1 MEIEE
6 TPRTFSLRVTEQELT
21 DLTKAVMRGWID
33 NSTGE
38 EPDAETLSDMYQ
50 QLTDALNK
58 EAAEEEAAE
67 QDSLSV
73 VELEP
78 PEGRRSSPGS

>member
-21 DLTKAVMRGWID
+21 ALTKAVMSWID

-50 QLTDALNK
+50 QLTDALGE
-58 EAAEEEAAE
+58 EAAEE
-67 QDSLSV
+67 DSLFV

-78 PEGRRSSPGS
+78 EEGQRSSPGS